1 MRIRQEKQAK
11 TRTSLLRS
19 AAKLFC
25 VKGMQGTSVEEI
37 AAGAGY
43 TKGAF
48 YANFKSKEELFLTML
63 DDHFEAELER
73 MDQALTGEGDPGEEA
88 RQAAEGFTRYLADP
102 KWPLLYFQFA
112 AHAARDEDFRQ
123 ELATRARA
131 MRQKMTEIYERW
143 SANFPAAPP
152 APLDEL
158 AAMTDFMASGF
169 ILERTIDPEI
179 PDELLPK
186 MMGIFFLGCQA
197 AAVGWEPP
205 ETVSVLAGRGTAAN
219 GSDG

>member
-1 MRIRQEKQAK
+1 MRVRQEKQAK

-19 AAKLFC
+19 AAKLFRR
-25 VKGMQGTSVEEI
+25 KGMEGTSVEEI
-37 AAGAGY
+37 ASDAGF

-63 DDHFEAELER
+63 DDHFQNELER
-73 MDQALTGEGDPGEEA
+73 MDRALSGEGDPGQEA
-88 RQAAEGFTRYLADP
+88 QEAAEGFIQYLADP
-102 KWPLLYFQFA
+102 EWPLLYFQFA
-112 AHAARDEDFRQ
+112 AHAARDEDFRR

-131 MRQKMTEIYERW
+131 MREKMTEIYERW
-143 SANFPAAPP
+143 SENFPHDPP

-179 PDELLPK
+179 PDDLLPK
-186 MMGIFFLGCQA
+186 MMGLFFLGCQA

-205 ETVSVLAGRGTAAN
+205 PVGAPAKAAAR
-219 GSDG
+219 

>member
-11 TRTSLLRS
+11 TRMSRLRS

-25 VKGMQGTSVEEI
+25 RKGMQGTSVEEI
-37 AAGAGY
+37 AAEAGY

-73 MDQALTGEGDPGEEA
+73 MDQALSGEGDPGEEA
-88 RQAAEGFTRYLADP
+88 RQAAEGFISYLADP

-131 MRQKMTEIYERW
+131 MRAKMTEIYGRW
-143 SANFPAAPP
+143 SENFPAEPP

-179 PDELLPK
+179 SDDLLPK
-186 MMGIFFLGCQA
+186 MMSLFFLGCQA
-197 AAVGWEPP
+197 AAVGWQPP
-205 ETVSVLAGRGTAAN
+205 EVVGAASKD
-219 GSDG
+219 GSE